1 MKGAFTM
8 SRLGEKIHQERT
20 KKGLSIKDV
29 AKKSGVADSFLLEIE
44 SGKRIINDTVASRIL
59 KNIGIATDL
68 ADEFEDVKE
77 PAKIEVKAL
86 EEKKQPKQPTLAVN
100 DQWQDA
106 LTGIVKRVPIYDMS
120 MKIIDHRLTPI
131 QGEKIDGFHPEKVF
145 YVECRDNAMS
155 GFRILKG
162 DRLLITPVHG
172 PVNDG
177 IMLVEYNGK
186 RVLRKVKKMEGNKVL
201 LISQDRELASDTQ
214 DMRNVIFAG
223 QAVRVEFSVL

>member
-1 MKGAFTM
+1 M

-186 RVLRKVKKMEGNKVL
+186 HVLRKVKKMEGNKVL